1 MSIPV
6 YDLPAIRGWK
16 DGAFDPIRPARS
28 NQMRGRR
35 TERLLQG
42 APYWIA
48 SYQTVHVTYEDFGL
62 MDAFRMQMDGG
73 GVFRAY
79 DPMRARPIAHDKH
92 DGKPLSGTKASG
104 GAFNG
109 QAALVEII
117 SATKVRV
124 GGLPAGFQMSVGDYL
139 SFIMAT
145 LVVSLHRVTVA
156 AAADSSGVV
165 TLDILHPLDTQ
176 HFTTASVVHFEK
188 PFCLMQVDPASW
200 GMGKPVSGERPV
212 SFSAQEVFFYG
223 S

>member
-6 YDLPAIRGWK
+6 LDLPSIRGWK

-42 APYWIA
+42 APYWTA
-48 SYQTVHVTYEDFGL
+48 SFQSVHLTYEDFGL

-92 DGKPLSGTKASG
+92 DGQPLSGTKAGG
-104 GAFNG
+104 GAFSG
-109 QAALVEII
+109 SATLVEII
-117 SATKVRV
+117 SPTKVRV
-124 GGLPAGFQMSVGDYL
+124 GGLPAGFRLSIGDYL
-139 SFIMAT
+139 CLAMAT
-145 LVVSLHRVTVA
+145 LVVSLHRITAPAVA
-156 AAADSSGVV
+156 ESGGVV

-188 PFCLMQVDPASW
+188 PFCLMQVDPSSW
-200 GMGKPVSGERPV
+200 DMGKPVSGERPV